1 MPCRDPI
8 CGAVLGPQ
16 SIIVSGI
23 SYTREQKGNVKGMR
37 FQAVVLRTFFFF
49 FLELFLFYLFIRGS
63 WRSCI
68 LLLTFL
74 DLAAQSNHLVGTKHH
89 GKSPLL
95 TSRDTHDH
103 AI

>member
-23 SYTREQKGNVKGMR
+23 SYTREQKGNVTGMR
-37 FQAVVLRTFFFF
+37 FQVVLITS
-49 FLELFLFYLFIRGS
+49 FLFFRGS

-74 DLAAQSNHLVGTKHH
+74 RLTTQSNHLVGTKHR
-89 GKSPLL
+89 GISPLL